1 MNHTN
6 LIKKYV
12 TQKNIIKRM
21 RLRIKIK
28 NKLEAIK
35 KTNIR
40 SVI

>member
-1 MNHTN
+1 MNHSN
-6 LIKKYV
+6 LIKKSI

-35 KTNIR
+35 RTNIR
-40 SVI
+40 SVN